1 MTFMNEEQ
9 LVTYQKQYFHNLYSS
24 YNLFEKGSWLEKPSP
39 FIQRYIPVVQRIPD
53 SRVLDLGA
61 GPGRHAL
68 AIAGSAAAMNTEVTA
83 VDHLPLAVEQL
94 KTNSG
99 RFGVQANIK
108 PVHEKVENTAIE
120 EQYYHW
126 ILAVHLLEH
135 IPSQKDREMLL
146 SRIEA
151 GVVYKRYVTIVM
163 NTDQSQDTHPDPVWN
178 PTWQEAVDLLR
189 KAFAS
194 WRVVVEKVDRHAENN
209 TLTFLAQKE

>member
-1 MTFMNEEQ
+1 MNEEQ
-9 LVTYQKQYFHNLYSS
+9 LVTHQKQYFHDLYSR
-24 YNLFEKGSWLEKPSP
+24 YDLYEKGSWLEKPSP
-39 FIQRYIPVVQRIPD
+39 FIQRYIPVIQRVPD

-68 AIAGSAAAMNTEVTA
+68 SIAGAAASANTEVTA

-94 KTNSG
+94 ETNSR
-99 RFGVQANIK
+99 RFGVEANIRPMHDK
-108 PVHEKVENTAIE
+108 AENVTIQ

-135 IPSQKDREMLL
+135 IPSPEQRELLL

-163 NTDQSQDTHPDPVWN
+163 NTDQSEDTLPEPAWN
-178 PTWQEAVDLLR
+178 PAAEEASKVLR

-194 WRVVVEKVDRHAENN
+194 WRVAAEKIDKQTGYN